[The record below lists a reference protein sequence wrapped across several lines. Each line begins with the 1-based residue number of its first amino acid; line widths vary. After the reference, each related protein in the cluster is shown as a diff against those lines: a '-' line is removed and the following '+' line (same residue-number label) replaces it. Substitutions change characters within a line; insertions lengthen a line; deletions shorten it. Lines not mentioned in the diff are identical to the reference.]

1 MECGICSIAKS
12 TMTELFQSLIMAGCI
27 AHVQNGHISS
37 SGLNSDVI
45 IVFLRFP
52 LRRENFGNLAINN
65 GYIAYFSLRMCETAI
80 FRLSV

>member
-1 MECGICSIAKS
+1 
-12 TMTELFQSLIMAGCI
+12 MTELFQSLIMAGCI
-27 AHVQNGHISS
+27 VHVQNGHISS

-52 LRRENFGNLAINN
+52 LRRENFGNLAINK

-80 FRLSV
+80 FRLPV